1 LPPTPNSL
9 PLADKVKADLLELR
23 FPDAFVV
30 DLCAVIKKSRAAL
43 VAAAEQRCASLQSL
57 VDVAWRTDVAIASD
71 GMARVLQP
79 SILMSILT
87 SDNTKRT
94 FACSPEAIE
103 QLRFGVASM
112 LSDMT
117 QLESLQI
124 LKVKK

>member
-1 LPPTPNSL
+1 
-9 PLADKVKADLLELR
+9 LLELR
-23 FPDAFVV
+23 IPDPFVV

-43 VAAAEQRCASLQSL
+43 VAAAEQRCASLPSL

-79 SILMSILT
+79 SILMSVAT
-87 SDNTKRT
+87 SDGEKRT

-103 QLRFGVASM
+103 QLRFGIAS
-112 LSDMT
+112 LLADMN
-117 QLESLQI
+117 QVESLQI